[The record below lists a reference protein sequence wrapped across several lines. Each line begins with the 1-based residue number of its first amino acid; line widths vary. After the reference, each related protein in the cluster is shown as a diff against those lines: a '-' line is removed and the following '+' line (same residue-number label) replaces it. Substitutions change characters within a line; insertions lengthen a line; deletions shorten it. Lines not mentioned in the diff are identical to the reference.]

1 MNARLKSSADAD
13 EIRTLPRPAGAA
25 PGVVAV
31 AWPTGRL
38 IHPYT
43 PEELALGVD
52 VYTRALKAFRRVGG
66 GLRSQR

>member
-1 MNARLKSSADAD
+1 VNARLKSSADAD
-13 EIRTLPRPAGAA
+13 DIRTLPRPAGAA

-38 IHPYT
+38 IYPYT

-52 VYTRALKAFRRVGG
+52 AYTHALKASSRRGG
-66 GLRSQR
+66 PQSQR